1 MRKGVAF
8 YSNLHKTEPISATPN
23 FSQVL
28 VVPGMTRLSTGRS
41 MLGIVVP
48 GSVAMALVTASPRSV
63 ILR

>member
-23 FSQVL
+23 FSPVL
-28 VVPGMTRLSTGRS
+28 VVPGVTRLSTGRS

>member
-23 FSQVL
+23 FSHVL
-28 VVPGMTRLSTGRS
+28 VVPGMTRLSTWGS